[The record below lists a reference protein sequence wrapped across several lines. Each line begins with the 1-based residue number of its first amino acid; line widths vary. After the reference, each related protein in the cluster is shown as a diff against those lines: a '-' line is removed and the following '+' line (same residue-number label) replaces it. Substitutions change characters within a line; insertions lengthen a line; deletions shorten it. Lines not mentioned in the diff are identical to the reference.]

1 MLDGCGRIKI
11 MKRLTLLLLITLI
24 LFSGCSSLSSWVK
37 ANLEGVPVWVYEVR
51 VGRNQVSFVGKGSAT
66 TETRSKVLAYEAIL
80 KEVSSFIG
88 EDVSA
93 NHLAQ
98 ITKSKTVDQY
108 NLKVTQEFVKKEDN
122 LITTWFLAVA
132 DRSLLEISRTESE
145 RLYLQRLGEIGK
157 LNNSASQYIRDNR
170 DLLAIENYLDI
181 ILLADTLP
189 LERGEKLYND
199 AVGQLKKV
207 LQRLVLSY
215 NSAKGEIPTLNV
227 VLKRGTRSLAARV
240 KEAPIL
246 TYYEAYDGLGKP
258 YQGSNHFVTDNSGQF
273 SFRNLNPTL
282 VREGQLC
289 FELDLIESFSKLQEI
304 DLALYDELVQT
315 VKDKRLCY
323 SYKMESRVKDKALLV
338 ALREY
343 SLQGSLYQS
352 RYGATSIK
360 SYLEKQQIKT
370 SFAPI
375 ENLEEDEYLAK
386 LRQQQSSFNYILFGD
401 VGITQIKEEG
411 GKAFVSVAGF
421 LTLVES
427 NSGNEVGSTSQVS
440 SIGIG
445 KTIEEATEKAFSTF
459 GLISLSLINRF
470 LYY

>member
-1 MLDGCGRIKI
+1 
-11 MKRLTLLLLITLI
+11 MKRLTLLLLITLF

-240 KEAPIL
+240 
-246 TYYEAYDGLGKP
+246 
-258 YQGSNHFVTDNSGQF
+258 
-273 SFRNLNPTL
+273 
-282 VREGQLC
+282 
-289 FELDLIESFSKLQEI
+289 
-304 DLALYDELVQT
+304 
-315 VKDKRLCY
+315 
-323 SYKMESRVKDKALLV
+323 
-338 ALREY
+338 
-343 SLQGSLYQS
+343 
-352 RYGATSIK
+352 
-360 SYLEKQQIKT
+360 
-370 SFAPI
+370 
-375 ENLEEDEYLAK
+375 
-386 LRQQQSSFNYILFGD
+386 
-401 VGITQIKEEG
+401 
-411 GKAFVSVAGF
+411 
-421 LTLVES
+421 
-427 NSGNEVGSTSQVS
+427 
-440 SIGIG
+440 
-445 KTIEEATEKAFSTF
+445 
-459 GLISLSLINRF
+459 
-470 LYY
+470 